1 MKSKIYN
8 VGVISLNTN
17 DFLYWK
23 EKNGLKGEGLDNK
36 RKFKVGNSVY
46 FCLTSIGDTCSLEL
60 NEVIETE
67 KAKLNKEY
75 EEIISIIQ
83 HDREI
88 AVKKDS
94 SIKVTIKKD
103 SEAAKEFESLKE
115 LKQKYKEMVESGELS
130 RLQKIYQ
137 MAEEAWEGCD
147 GCDGDDKVF
156 WMNGFRAG
164 YYRATP
170 DEISDEE
177 IDKEAFKYV
186 YENKISDIH
195 VVSFIAGA
203 KWYKEQLKKD

>member
-1 MKSKIYN
+1 M
-8 VGVISLNTN
+8 
-17 DFLYWK
+17 
-23 EKNGLKGEGLDNK
+23 
-36 RKFKVGNSVY
+36 
-46 FCLTSIGDTCSLEL
+46 
-60 NEVIETE
+60 
-67 KAKLNKEY
+67 
-75 EEIISIIQ
+75 
-83 HDREI
+83 
-88 AVKKDS
+88 
-94 SIKVTIKKD
+94 KVTIKKD

-137 MAEEAWEGCD
+137 MAEKAWEGCD

-186 YENKISDIH
+186 YENKISDTH

-203 KWYKEQLKKD
+203 KWYREQLKKD